1 MNTAKAKELYDK
13 IPKFSGLKEDV
24 QLEEVVRQIENFA
37 DLVQWVDNEDG
48 ENGAICYLFREL
60 LTGKADQIWRMIEE
74 EEEINLNIWE
84 NVKRQFQMH
93 FPAKTRPTMTKDN
106 PKVRSEKKTKANRMP
121 RVIQGVNEEI
131 KTFANRCRLEVGKI
145 MSEVPNPEESQMP
158 QVHSEL
164 S

>member
-13 IPKFSGLKEDV
+13 IPKFSGRKEDV
-24 QLEEVVRQIENFA
+24 QLEELVRQIENFA

-48 ENGAICYLFREL
+48 ENGAICYLFRER

-74 EEEINLNIWE
+74 EEEINLNIWD

-106 PKVRSEKKTKANRMP
+106 PKFTQRKRLRQTECPESFKEPMKRLKLSP
-121 RVIQGVNEEI
+121 IDVN
-131 KTFANRCRLEVGKI
+131 
-145 MSEVPNPEESQMP
+145 
-158 QVHSEL
+158 
-164 S
+164 